1 MNIKDFYIAPIKGY
15 QYISKM
21 LPANC
26 RYYPTCSEYAKWQFE
41 FNAPHKALLASSLR
55 ILRCNQL
62 FDGGIDYP
70 VVTYVPPKLMSLL
83 DFNRHC
89 GKIKIIYWFVPTRGL
104 TSGDMS
110 QGDLSSVGLIP
121 NNNNKY
127 YILKDFDAINDSSG
141 S

>member
-1 MNIKDFYIAPIKGY
+1 MFSPQFLIQYAKSLAKGNDIETKKFWTAPIRGY

-41 FNAPHKALLASSLR
+41 FNAPHRALAASTLR

-70 VVTYVPPKLMSLL
+70 VVTFHPPKQPGGVKIN
-83 DFNRHC
+83 DFC
-89 GKIKIIYWFVPTRGL
+89 GKMKVIYWLVPK
-104 TSGDMS
+104 
-110 QGDLSSVGLIP
+110 VGHESD
-121 NNNNKY
+121 Y
-127 YILKDFDAINDSSG
+127 YIVKDFDAINESDHT
-141 S
+141 